1 MKLFGQSIVI
11 GGSYRPIDVEYN
23 CVGVGEATVT
33 LTLPFPGD
41 NFRPAVFTWKKR
53 CGSSP
58 KPRIRVRG
66 LFVRIR
72 HRAVGRLRL
81 EDLSVCCG
89 GCTGGTVNSE
99 VIVHTQDGDVVV
111 EGGEVRPAWVST
123 TAWKTR
129 LSSSSDL

>member
-1 MKLFGQSIVI
+1 MI

-58 KPRIRVRG
+58 SHE
-66 LFVRIR
+66 FVFV
-72 HRAVGRLRL
+72 ACSFEFVTEPWG
-81 EDLSVCCG
+81 V
-89 GCTGGTVNSE
+89 
-99 VIVHTQDGDVVV
+99 
-111 EGGEVRPAWVST
+111 
-123 TAWKTR
+123 
-129 LSSSSDL
+129 